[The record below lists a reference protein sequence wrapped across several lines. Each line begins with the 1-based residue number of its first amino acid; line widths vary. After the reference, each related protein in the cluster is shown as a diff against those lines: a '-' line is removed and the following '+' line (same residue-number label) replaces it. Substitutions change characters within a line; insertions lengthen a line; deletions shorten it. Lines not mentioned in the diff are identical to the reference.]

1 MRTGC
6 SLPAMVGA
14 VGLKSENQLDGVH
27 TAGPGTVG
35 GRWIPDLSV
44 PGSHYFCFHSV
55 FVRVFVMFG
64 RFLREIACSEKVY
77 R

>member
-14 VGLKSENQLDGVH
+14 VGLKSVNQLDGVH

-44 PGSHYFCFHSV
+44 VITFV
-55 FVRVFVMFG
+55 FIRFSFV
-64 RFLREIACSEKVY
+64 SS
-77 R
+77 